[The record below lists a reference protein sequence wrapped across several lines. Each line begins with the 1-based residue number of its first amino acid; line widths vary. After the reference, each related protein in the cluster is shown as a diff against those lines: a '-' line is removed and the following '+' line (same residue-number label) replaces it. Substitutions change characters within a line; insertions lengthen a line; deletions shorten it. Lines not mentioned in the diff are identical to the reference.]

1 MISQFNYGA
10 FKCYLSLHICMLR
23 LKIYFI
29 ANWAAGTTITSGD
42 HDMLILS
49 YIQLIEIIGVRESAI
64 SDQITK

>member
-1 MISQFNYGA
+1 
-10 FKCYLSLHICMLR
+10 MLR